1 MPSANIVW
9 LWKFSYLFR
18 AFSCPPVLTRTP
30 LEQCEFAFLQH
41 TKKLL
46 PITFQSAVEAR
57 AGWKNNSSPTL
68 ALCLSWVFCEGSQKH
83 FIILQRKNFLL
94 KSSKVLWLNFTAK
107 NIFLGISD
115 NKSTNFL
122 NSKYDTTRTDD
133 KSFRSNQSS
142 TLFRVKMETA
152 KNDETIESL

>member
-1 MPSANIVW
+1 MGVLRGFSKTFHNPPTQKLSVE
-9 LWKFSYLFR
+9 KFKGFM
-18 AFSCPPVLTRTP
+18 A
-30 LEQCEFAFLQH
+30 EFYS
-41 TKKLL
+41 K
-46 PITFQSAVEAR
+46 
-57 AGWKNNSSPTL
+57 
-68 ALCLSWVFCEGSQKH
+68 KH
-83 FIILQRKNFLL
+83 FF
-94 KSSKVLWLNFTAK
+94 
-107 NIFLGISD
+107 GISD